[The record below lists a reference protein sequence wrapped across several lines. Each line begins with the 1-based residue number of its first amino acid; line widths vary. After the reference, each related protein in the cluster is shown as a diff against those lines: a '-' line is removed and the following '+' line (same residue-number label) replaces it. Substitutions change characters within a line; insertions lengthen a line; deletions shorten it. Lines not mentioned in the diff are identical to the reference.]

1 MLNFKQKDCRFIVN
15 EEKRTVV
22 CLLERRRFS
31 VTIDEYLQSKDIN
44 VFNGICSYHR
54 ARALQNMMRMP
65 RRVCAKAVC
74 LPEDKFDVELG
85 KLIAFHKLKAK
96 VLQMYNKRITYVTK
110 YVMRMYDDMEDDFN
124 KFYDK
129 MYAEAERR
137 EAAISAEWERINK
150 NN

>member
-22 CLLERRRFS
+22 CLLERKRFS
-31 VTIDEYLQSKDIN
+31 VTIDEYLQSKDIDA
-44 VFNGICSYHR
+44 FNGIRSFNR
-54 ARALQNMMRMP
+54 ARALQNTLRLP
-65 RRVCAKAVC
+65 RRVSAKAVC

-110 YVMRMYDDMEDDFN
+110 YIMHMYDDMEDDFN

-137 EAAISAEWERINK
+137 EVAISAEWERINK